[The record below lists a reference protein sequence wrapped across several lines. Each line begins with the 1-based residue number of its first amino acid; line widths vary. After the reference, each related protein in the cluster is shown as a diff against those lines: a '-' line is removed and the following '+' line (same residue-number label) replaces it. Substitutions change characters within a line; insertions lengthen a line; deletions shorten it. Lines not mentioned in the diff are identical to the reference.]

1 MSALSRPL
9 IGESSALKR
18 VHKAI
23 HAVAPT
29 ISSAL
34 VLGESGTGKELV
46 ARAIHELSPRR
57 SRAFV
62 PVNCGAI
69 PENLLESELFGHSKG
84 AFTGAHQNRQGRFT
98 VAQGGSLF
106 LDEIGEMS
114 PLLQVKLLRVLQERR
129 FEPLGCDRSQ
139 EADVRII
146 AATNKDLEAE
156 VEAKRFREDLYYRL
170 AVVEIPIPPLRERG
184 DDILL
189 LLKHFNQNLKQERGR
204 SVLGFSPATQTRLL
218 NYHWPGNVRELE
230 NLVERLSIFC
240 MDEVVEEEELPPKL
254 FRGQG
259 VRGLNNFELP
269 DDGLDLKAM
278 LFELEEQLILQALKR
293 TSWNKNQAA
302 RLLKMNRTTLVEKL
316 KKRGMLNP
324 KP

>member
-1 MSALSRPL
+1 
-9 IGESSALKR
+9 